1 MEEQQKKK
9 DLVKVATKLTK
20 IIPDASK
27 VKEHYD
33 FFLRS
38 KDEKIHKLSKTIEN
52 LNNVDIKPVTTG
64 PPKIAFKYQSQ

>member
-20 IIPDASK
+20 KKIPDASK

-33 FFLRS
+33 ILLRS
-38 KDEKIHKLSKTIEN
+38 KD
-52 LNNVDIKPVTTG
+52 
-64 PPKIAFKYQSQ
+64 

>member
-20 IIPDASK
+20 KKKIPDASK

-33 FFLRS
+33 ILLRS
-38 KDEKIHKLSKTIEN
+38 KD
-52 LNNVDIKPVTTG
+52 
-64 PPKIAFKYQSQ
+64 